1 MSDLPTLL
9 LADDEEPMR
18 MFIVGLLKHEACK
31 VVAVASDGKEAWEL
45 YQKHKPDITLLDIN
59 MPGKSGLDFVQLLRK
74 SNIDVPVVF
83 ISAFKKYAIHAI
95 RLGVYSFI
103 AKPFDKEELSYVIEK
118 YRLKNNKDLYGKL
131 MDVVHS
137 IKEEPKITVNSWNN
151 KILLDPNEI
160 IYFNS
165 DNGCTDIY
173 LKNGKKEVAN
183 NSLSQIELK
192 VKGGNF
198 SRLGRSAL
206 INQKYIRSIDKTTNI
221 CLLKY
226 NDKTW
231 EVSAN
236 SKSIRKILT
245 ENFSYV

>member
-1 MSDLPTLL
+1 
-9 LADDEEPMR
+9 
-18 MFIVGLLKHEACK
+18 
-31 VVAVASDGKEAWEL
+31 
-45 YQKHKPDITLLDIN
+45 
-59 MPGKSGLDFVQLLRK
+59 
-74 SNIDVPVVF
+74 
-83 ISAFKKYAIHAI
+83 
-95 RLGVYSFI
+95 LGVYSFI